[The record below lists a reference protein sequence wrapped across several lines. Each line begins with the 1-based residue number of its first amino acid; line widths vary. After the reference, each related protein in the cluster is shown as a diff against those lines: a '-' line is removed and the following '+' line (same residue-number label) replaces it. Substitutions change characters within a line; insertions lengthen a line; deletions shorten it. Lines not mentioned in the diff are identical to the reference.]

1 MQIAQTM
8 AGFSLAKADDF
19 RRAIS
24 KKDNETMLALKQS
37 FLDGAVSKGYK
48 SDHALSVYNHI
59 LKFADY
65 GFNKS
70 HSVAYATLTYQMAY
84 LKTYHPDAF
93 YASILNSSAG
103 TSDTKLMGYMDELRT
118 LKIKLMPPN
127 IQTPSTQFIIQDH
140 QLIAPLTL
148 LKGIHPELVLR
159 IQKVRL
165 QGPFADFFD
174 CVTRL
179 YPLDVTL
186 QHHSSLIDAGA
197 YDVFGLPRAT
207 LRASLQNAMKNAAIQ
222 STFLDEQTGLLP
234 PTSLPKIPMVEA
246 EDKPFENLEK
256 ELDVTGMILSQSVLG
271 NYRQPKNGPVIPTIQ
286 ESKRTNQVVTT
297 GGLIRTIRVVKTK
310 AGQTMAFVT
319 IYDETDKLELIL
331 FPKLYERF
339 GAELERGQLVVVTGT
354 QDLEKN
360 DNFLVDQIRLMKS

>member
-1 MQIAQTM
+1 
-8 AGFSLAKADDF
+8 
-19 RRAIS
+19 
-24 KKDNETMLALKQS
+24 
-37 FLDGAVSKGYK
+37 
-48 SDHALSVYNHI
+48 
-59 LKFADY
+59 
-65 GFNKS
+65 
-70 HSVAYATLTYQMAY
+70 
-84 LKTYHPDAF
+84 
-93 YASILNSSAG
+93 
-103 TSDTKLMGYMDELRT
+103 MGYMDELRT

-127 IQTPSTQFIIQDH
+127 IQTPSIQFTIQDN

-148 LKGIHPELVLR
+148 LKGINSELVLR
-159 IQKVRL
+159 IQQVRL

-174 CVTRL
+174 CITRL

-186 QHHSSLIDAGA
+186 QHHGSLIDAGA
-197 YDVFGLPRAT
+197 YDSFGFSRAT
-207 LRASLQNAMKNAAIQ
+207 LRASLPNAMKNAAIQ

-246 EDKPFENLEK
+246 VDKPFENLEK

-271 NYRQPKNGPVIPTIQ
+271 MYRQPKNGPVIPTIQ
-286 ESKRTNQVVTT
+286 ESKRSKQVVTT

-331 FPKLYERF
+331 FPKLYERI

-354 QDLEKN
+354 QDLEKI

>member
-1 MQIAQTM
+1 
-8 AGFSLAKADDF
+8 
-19 RRAIS
+19 
-24 KKDNETMLALKQS
+24 
-37 FLDGAVSKGYK
+37 
-48 SDHALSVYNHI
+48 
-59 LKFADY
+59 
-65 GFNKS
+65 
-70 HSVAYATLTYQMAY
+70 
-84 LKTYHPDAF
+84 
-93 YASILNSSAG
+93 
-103 TSDTKLMGYMDELRT
+103 MDELRT